1 MLPRS
6 KKTSPRCR
14 SHLTT
19 RRTFLRVVKTGLILT
34 VLPSHS
40 DLVQQLSDAYR
51 RDAEAI
57 CGTVCSVLET
67 TVAGE
72 GWSTCATEQLDIHAF
87 NCAEP
92 VLRISVYVGRIC
104 QELTTS
110 SHFFTQIGCGEAAT
124 RRRRDHTSR
133 PRLMLTSAY
142 RIPRT
147 FDCAGFQAHAGLA
160 RTDGF
165 QSSTRRLGN

>member
-6 KKTSPRCR
+6 KKTSLRCR
-14 SHLTT
+14 SRLTT
-19 RRTFLRVVKTGLILT
+19 RRASLHAMKSGLILT
-34 VLPSHS
+34 VLPSCS

-51 RDAEAI
+51 ADAEAV
-57 CGTVCSVLET
+57 CGTVCLVLET

-72 GWSTCATEQLDIHAF
+72 GRSNSATEQVDIHAF
-87 NCAEP
+87 DCAEP
-92 VLRISVYVGRIC
+92 VLRISVYVGRIS

-110 SHFFTQIGCGEAAT
+110 SHSFTQIGCGEAAT
-124 RRRRDHTSR
+124 RGRRDHTSR
-133 PRLMLTSAY
+133 PLLMLTSAY

-165 QSSTRRLGN
+165 QSSTRQLGN